1 MINYNVPFSF
11 PIQWIRRWRAA
22 RDGGRHWD
30 LRRLYSWR
38 PSMHPA
44 FGTRFSP
51 RIKFKEFPLLCLASI
66 KVTIRIISRSV
77 WKRRATSDS
86 FRGCPRY
93 PHSLPQGGIDR
104 RHNIILIY
112 IVLKYCHG
120 NNNAG
125 QGVIRAEATFLTP
138 SGDNFGCV
146 WIRVA
151 VDH

>member
-1 MINYNVPFSF
+1 MIMIMFPSPF
-11 PIQWIRRWRAA
+11 P
-22 RDGGRHWD
+22 
-30 LRRLYSWR
+30 YSEYDVDELLGMVAVTGICEDYI
-38 PSMHPA
+38 PEGQA
-44 FGTRFSP
+44 CTL
-51 RIKFKEFPLLCLASI
+51 PLGPGSQRELSSKSSLCLASI
-66 KVTIRIISRSV
+66 KVTIRIFSRSV

-104 RHNIILIY
+104 RHSIILINIIL
-112 IVLKYCHG
+112 KNCHG
-120 NNNAG
+120 NNDAG

>member
-1 MINYNVPFSF
+1 MRMFPPPFPYSEYDVDELLGMVAVTGICEDYIPEGQACTLPLGPGSQQELSSKSF
-11 PIQWIRRWRAA
+11 
-22 RDGGRHWD
+22 
-30 LRRLYSWR
+30 
-38 PSMHPA
+38 
-44 FGTRFSP
+44 F
-51 RIKFKEFPLLCLASI
+51 CLASI
-66 KVTIRIISRSV
+66 KVTVRIISRSV
-77 WKRRATSDS
+77 WKWKAPSDS

-104 RHNIILIY
+104 RHNITLIHN
-112 IVLKYCHG
+112 VLKYCHG
-120 NNNAG
+120 INDAG